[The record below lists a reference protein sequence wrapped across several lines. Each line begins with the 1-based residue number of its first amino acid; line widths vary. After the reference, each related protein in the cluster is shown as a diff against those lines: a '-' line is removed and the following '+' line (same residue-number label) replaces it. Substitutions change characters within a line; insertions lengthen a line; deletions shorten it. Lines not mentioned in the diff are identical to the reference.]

1 MIDLKKQNELL
12 SLIGEKIKKRIECYI
27 VGGSA
32 MFYHGVKEETKDIDI
47 VFDDKESKEIFEKV
61 LRDLGFKERDVR
73 IIYFKK
79 KNTPLLLQ
87 REEERI
93 DLFIKKVITFEI
105 TESMKA
111 RVEKIYEYGSL
122 IIKIVSPEDIIL
134 FKCATER
141 AGDRIDT
148 SNIIKNFNINWNII
162 IDEAVNQTRLE
173 SYLFPVFLFDFLEE
187 LKEDFKADI
196 PKEVLRKIRKISED
210 LLEEKLGKKKKS
222 AERRR

>member
-1 MIDLKKQNELL
+1 MIDLKKQGELL
-12 SLIGEKIKKRIECYI
+12 SLIGEKIKKKIECYI

-32 MFYHGVKEETKDIDI
+32 MLYHGVKEETKDVDI
-47 VFDDKESKEIFEKV
+47 VFDEQESKEIFEKV

-79 KNTPLLLQ
+79 RNTPLLLQ
-87 REEERI
+87 RGEERI

-111 RVEKIYEYGSL
+111 RVEKVYEYGNL
-122 IIKIVSPEDIIL
+122 IVKAVSPEDIIL

-141 AGDRIDT
+141 AGDRIDA
-148 SNIIKNFNINWNII
+148 SNIIKNFKIKWNVII
-162 IDEAVNQTRLE
+162 EEALNQTKLE
-173 SYLFPVFLFDFLEE
+173 SYLFPVYLYDFLEE

-196 PKEVLRKIRKISED
+196 PNEVLRKIRKISED
-210 LLEEKLGKKKKS
+210 LLVKKLGKKRK
-222 AERRR
+222 